1 MPLVGV
7 TTVAHRPDDVFDNKC
22 KIYRRQADI
31 LAIQRR
37 DGLGAGYN
45 ERNIKSVRGLKCV
58 QQILKPTVK

>member
-7 TTVAHRPDDVFDNKC
+7 TTVAQRPDDVFDNKC
-22 KIYRRQADI
+22 EIYRRQADV

-45 ERNIKSVRGLKCV
+45 ERNTSKINL
-58 QQILKPTVK
+58 